1 MTETQYIGK
10 RIRSKEAPRHVSGGG
25 QFVDDLSLP
34 GMLHAVVL
42 RSSYAHARM
51 GHIDTR
57 EALEVPGVVAV
68 LTSEEVKRTSRPFK
82 PGRYSAGLQ

>member
-10 RIRSKEAPRHVSGGG
+10 RIRSKEGPRHVSGGG
-25 QFVDDLSLP
+25 QFVDDVSLP

-57 EALEVPGVVAV
+57 AATMATGSP
-68 LTSEEVKRTSRPFK
+68 T
-82 PGRYSAGLQ
+82 